1 MSLMSSNIYYFVKKT
16 LSVNEWVG
24 GYTYLMN
31 SHTLERLLAVLTSI
45 RFIIDFVTKWNSKRK
60 TVFFTIDNEIK
71 K

>member
-45 RFIIDFVTKWNSKRK
+45 RFIIDFVTK
-60 TVFFTIDNEIK
+60 
-71 K
+71 